1 MRLEPGGHHTHR
13 NRGVKL
19 TRERS
24 GTSPV
29 VVYIAGSGRSG
40 TTLLERMI
48 GAVSGHVNI
57 GELIDLFRRVYEQDE
72 LCGCGQRFSD
82 CSFWQEV
89 GARAFGGWDG
99 RVIEEVA
106 SLQRRVARQRFIPHH
121 LSPVKSGAFV
131 RDSRVYRERYAL
143 LYRAIQ
149 ETAGAS
155 VVVDASKWP
164 AQAAAL
170 IGPEIDL
177 RVIHVQRDV
186 RGVAWSMGKRQI
198 VRPQDT
204 QGQDL
209 MESAGVKA
217 TALRWSLCQSE
228 VALLRLAGVPM
239 VRIRYEDLITDPR
252 NQVAHAL
259 EAIGL
264 PAPSVALH
272 HIGRQEV
279 DLGPSHG
286 LSGNPSRF
294 AEGTTTLSLDQ
305 AWKRQMSRPD
315 KVLVSAIG
323 LPHLVHLPGRA
334 HTTHPTDG
342 GRE

>member
-1 MRLEPGGHHTHR
+1 M
-13 NRGVKL
+13 

-24 GTSPV
+24 GTPPV

-48 GAVSGHVNI
+48 GAVTDHVNI
-57 GELIDLFRRVYEQDE
+57 GELIDLFRGVHHQDE

-89 GARAFGGWDG
+89 GSRAFGGWDA
-99 RVIEEVA
+99 RIVEEMA
-106 SLQRRVARQRFIPHH
+106 SLQRQVARQRFIPHH

-131 RDSRVYRERYAL
+131 RNSLVYRERYAD

-149 ETAGAS
+149 ATAGAS

-186 RGVAWSMGKRQI
+186 RGVAWSMGKRQV

-204 QGQDL
+204 EGQNL
-209 MESAGVKA
+209 MESAGVKSA
-217 TALRWSLCQSE
+217 ALRWSLCQSE
-228 VALLRLAGVPM
+228 VALLRLTGAPM
-239 VRIRYEDLITDPR
+239 VRIRYEDLITDAR

-259 EAIGL
+259 ETIGL
-264 PAPSVALH
+264 PAPSSALE
-272 HIGRQEV
+272 HIGQQEV

-294 AEGTTTLSLDQ
+294 AEGSTTLSLDQ

-315 KVLVSAIG
+315 KVVVSAIG
-323 LPHLVHLPGRA
+323 LPYLVQLPGRA